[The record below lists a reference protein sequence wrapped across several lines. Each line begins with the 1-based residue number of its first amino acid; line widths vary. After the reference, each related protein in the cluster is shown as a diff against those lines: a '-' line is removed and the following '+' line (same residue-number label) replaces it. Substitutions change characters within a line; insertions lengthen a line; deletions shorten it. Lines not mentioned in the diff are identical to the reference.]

1 MNQAF
6 KQAVSAT
13 VQRLQNKSTTT
24 TFLPQRLLLVGQGVA
39 APTDQLAA
47 DLESLAATAQSAAT
61 SVLCSSILAGHT
73 SESDD
78 FGDAAIWLGQ
88 GAFGKGHEQAVLSS
102 LGIQGGRISPV
113 ELSPKTYIPK
123 TVNAS
128 SITPELAALSAKLA
142 ELQDLHC
149 FSLQT
154 SSSDVI
160 YSLVGKNSNGWAGL
174 VGIGT
179 WSDE

>member
-39 APTDQLAA
+39 APNDQLAA
-47 DLESLAATAQSAAT
+47 DLESLAATAQT
-61 SVLCSSILAGHT
+61 K
-73 SESDD
+73 SDD

-113 ELSPKTYIPK
+113 ELSPKTHIPK

-128 SITPELAALSAKLA
+128 STTPELAALSAKLA
-142 ELQDLHC
+142 ELQDLH
-149 FSLQT
+149 ST
-154 SSSDVI
+154 SSTPS
-160 YSLVGKNSNGWAGL
+160 SGKISNGWAGL
-174 VGIGT
+174 VGIGI